1 MYNKYMLYGGFS
13 MLRRNLIPILI
24 LLIIFAFVLQPTIV
38 SEGAFKGLNI
48 WFNNIV
54 PFLFPMFILS
64 NILLQYNFMYSILE
78 RLSFFSRKILKSKY
92 ALIPYFISFISGY
105 PSGAM
110 IVNIMAENKKISNNE
125 ANYILTFTNNCSF
138 QFIAAVVA
146 YSMLGNFNLFIY
158 IAIPHYL
165 GGMLL
170 SFLFTNKENSLSMNL
185 KYKPKPMHFNEVF
198 SSSIYKAIISTLTVG
213 GVIVI
218 FSVFSQYITKLLFA
232 NDIFVSLNSNLKDII
247 FSLLIGSLEITNGC
261 SIISASMLPIEI
273 KLIIINFL
281 ISFSGMS
288 IIFQTIAVTS
298 DFNFEVMNY
307 VKAKFVLGVVSSL
320 LCIAMLLL

>member
-1 MYNKYMLYGGFS
+1 MLYGGFF
-13 MLRRNLIPILI
+13 MLRRNIIPILI
-24 LLIIFAFVLQPTIV
+24 LLIIFAFVIQPNNV

-110 IVNIMAENKKISNNE
+110 IVNIMAENKKITPNE
-125 ANYILTFTNNCSF
+125 ANYILNFTNNCSF

-165 GGMLL
+165 GAILL
-170 SFLFTNKENSLSMNL
+170 SFLFLNKGRSLSMNL
-185 KYKPKPMHFNEVF
+185 KYKPKPMPFNEVF

-218 FSVFSQYITKLLFA
+218 FSVFSQFITTMLFT
-232 NDIFVSLNSNLKDII
+232 NKIFLSLNSNIRDVI
-247 FSLLIGSLEITNGC
+247 FALLIGSLEITNGC
-261 SIISASMLPIEI
+261 SIISASLLPIEI

-288 IIFQTIAVTS
+288 IIFQTIAVTTGL
-298 DFNFEVMNY
+298 DFKVMDY
-307 VKAKFVLGVVSSL
+307 VKAKFVLGIISSL
-320 LCIAMLLL
+320 LCVSMLLVLY

>member
-1 MYNKYMLYGGFS
+1 
-13 MLRRNLIPILI
+13 MLRRNIIPILI
-24 LLIIFAFVLQPTIV
+24 LLIIFAFVIQPNNV

-110 IVNIMAENKKISNNE
+110 IVNIMAENKKITPNE
-125 ANYILTFTNNCSF
+125 ANYILNFTNNCSF

-165 GGMLL
+165 GAILL
-170 SFLFTNKENSLSMNL
+170 SFLFLNKGRSLSMNL
-185 KYKPKPMHFNEVF
+185 KYKPKPMPFNEVF

-218 FSVFSQYITKLLFA
+218 FSVFSQFITTMLFT
-232 NDIFVSLNSNLKDII
+232 NKIFLSLNSNIRDVI
-247 FSLLIGSLEITNGC
+247 FALLIGSLEITNGC
-261 SIISASMLPIEI
+261 SIISASLLPIEI

-288 IIFQTIAVTS
+288 IIFQTIAVTTGL
-298 DFNFEVMNY
+298 DFKVMDY
-307 VKAKFVLGVVSSL
+307 VKAKFVLGIISSL
-320 LCIAMLLL
+320 LCVSMLLVLY

>member
-1 MYNKYMLYGGFS
+1 
-13 MLRRNLIPILI
+13 MLRRNLIPISI
-24 LLIIFAFVLQPTIV
+24 LLIIVAFVFQPTIV

-54 PFLFPMFILS
+54 PYLFPMFILS

-78 RLSFFSRKILKSKY
+78 RLSFLSRKILKSKF

-110 IVNIMAENKKISNNE
+110 IVNIMSENKKISNNE

-146 YSMLGNFNLFIY
+146 YSMLGDFNLFIY
-158 IAIPHYL
+158 IAVPHYL
-165 GGMLL
+165 GGILL
-170 SFLFTNKENSLSMNL
+170 SFLFTNKESSLSMNL

-218 FSVFSQYITKLLFA
+218 FSVFSQYITTLLFA
-232 NDIFVSLNSNLKDII
+232 NDLFISLNSNFKDII

-261 SIISASMLPIEI
+261 SIISASMLPLEI

-288 IIFQTIAVTS
+288 IIFQTIAVTT
-298 DFNFEVMNY
+298 DLNFVVMDY
-307 VKAKFVLGVVSSL
+307 VKAKFVLGIVSSL
-320 LCIAMLLL
+320 LCIVMLLLL

>member
-1 MYNKYMLYGGFS
+1 MFK
-13 MLRRNLIPILI
+13 RNLIPIFI
-24 LLIIFAFVLQPTIV
+24 LLIIIAFVLQPNIV
-38 SEGAFKGLNI
+38 SEGAFKGLDI

-78 RLSFFSRKILKSKY
+78 RLSFFSRMILKSKF

-110 IVNIMAENKKISNNE
+110 IVNIMADNKKISSNE
-125 ANYILTFTNNCSF
+125 ANYVLTFTNNCSF

-146 YSMLGNFNLFIY
+146 YSMLGNFNMFIY

-165 GGMLL
+165 GAIIL
-170 SFLFTNKENSLSMNL
+170 SFLFANKESNLSIHL
-185 KYKPKPMHFNEVF
+185 KFNPKPMPFNEIF
-198 SSSIYKAIISTLTVG
+198 SSSVYKGIISTLTVG

-218 FSVFSQYITKLLFA
+218 FSVFSQYITTILFT
-232 NDIFVSLNSNLKDII
+232 NKIFISLNSNLKDII
-247 FSLLIGSLEITNGC
+247 FSLLIGALEITNGC

-273 KLIIINFL
+273 KLIVINFL

-288 IIFQTIAVTS
+288 IIFQTIAVTT
-298 DFNFEVMNY
+298 DLDFEVMNY
-307 VKAKFVLGVVSSL
+307 IKSKFVFGIISSL
-320 LCIAMLLL
+320 LCVFMLIILN